1 MTHGTR
7 QNSHIVDLLFTLA
20 LLCVFAASSLLIVMI
35 GANVYQGTVRGMD
48 RNYDMRTSLSYV
60 SEKLRQND
68 VAGGVYVAELEGSNA
83 LVLVHD
89 FGGTVYETWI
99 YSYDGELRELLVK
112 QGTATRDAG
121 RKIMDLSDFH
131 AELDNGRVTV
141 SVTASDGVTASVTQL
156 LRCELAA

>member
-1 MTHGTR
+1 MKHGTR
-7 QNSHIVDLLFTLA
+7 QNNHIVDLLFTLA

-68 VAGGVYVAELEGSNA
+68 VAGGVYVSELEGCNA

-89 FGGTVYETWI
+89 FGGSVYETWI

-112 QGTATRDAG
+112 QGTATCDAG
-121 RKIMDLSDFH
+121 RKIMSLGSFH
-131 AELDNGRVTV
+131 AALADGLVTID
-141 SVTASDGVTASVTQL
+141 VTAANGQTASITQA
-156 LRCELAA
+156 LRAAGG